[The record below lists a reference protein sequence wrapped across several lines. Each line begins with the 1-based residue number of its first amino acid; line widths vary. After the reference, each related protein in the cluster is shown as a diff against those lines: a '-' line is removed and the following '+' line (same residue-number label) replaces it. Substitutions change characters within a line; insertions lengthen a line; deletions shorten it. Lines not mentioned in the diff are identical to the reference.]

1 MFFYRFFGMLNR
13 WHLSDLSLEPQI
25 DLQNL
30 GRELC
35 FQGTIGH
42 ARSFGGQLVAPKI
55 KAQLIQ
61 HPK

>member
-55 KAQLIQ
+55 KA
-61 HPK
+61 